1 MDLDWYLAANRP
13 AWDRLAQLADRA
25 RRPGG
30 RLQPHE
36 VDELVSLYQR
46 TSAQLSFAR
55 QHFADPSLTAELNT
69 LVARANAVIYRRTS
83 SPAAGLRRFFAVTF
97 PAAVW
102 HIKWFVAVAAIALL
116 APAAVIGPWLGT
128 NDEALT
134 FAAPEAQRAAYVN
147 DEFESYYSSAPAG
160 QFATE
165 VLVNNIQVS
174 FLAFGAGMLFG
185 IGSVALLVYNGVNV
199 GVALALFIDAHR
211 QATFWGLVLPHGF
224 LELTAVI
231 IAGAAG
237 MTLGW
242 SLVAP
247 GDQPRAQAFTDAAR
261 RSVMVVL
268 GLMLCF
274 VTAGIIEGF
283 VTPSGLPTAVRIA
296 IGLAVELTFVT
307 YVVSFGRRAAAQG
320 LTGLARETLEGDTA
334 RAVLAV

>member
-1 MDLDWYLAANRP
+1 VDLDWYLAANRP
-13 AWDRLAQLADRA
+13 TWDRLGHLADRA

-102 HIKWFVAVAAIALL
+102 HIRWFVAVAAVALL

-147 DEFESYYSSAPAG
+147 KDFENYYSSTPAG
-160 QFATE
+160 EFATE

-174 FLAFGAGMLFG
+174 FFAFAAGALLGL
-185 IGSVALLVYNGVNV
+185 GSVLVLGYNGANL
-199 GVALALFIDAHR
+199 GVAWALFIDAG
-211 QATFWGLVLPHGF
+211 QQPKFWGLILPHGL
-224 LELTAVI
+224 LELSAVI
-231 IAGAAG
+231 LAGAAG

-242 SLVAP
+242 AVVSP
-247 GDQPRAQAFTDAAR
+247 GDQSRAAAFTDAAR

-268 GLMLCF
+268 GLMVAF

-283 VTPSGLPTAVRIA
+283 VTPSGLPTAVRVGM
-296 IGLAVELTFVT
+296 GLAVEAAFVT
-307 YVVSFGRRAAAQG
+307 YIVAFGRRAAAKG
-320 LTGLARETLEGDTA
+320 LTGLASETLEGDAA

>member
-13 AWDRLAQLADRA
+13 AWDRLAQLAATA
-25 RRPGG
+25 RRSP
-30 RLQPHE
+30 RQLSPAE
-36 VDELVSLYQR
+36 VDELISLYQR

-55 QHFADPSLTAELNT
+55 RHYGDPALTAELNR
-69 LVARANAVIYRRTS
+69 LVATANAAVYRRTA
-83 SPAAGLRRFFAVTF
+83 SPVAGIRRYFTVTF
-97 PAAVW
+97 PGAVW
-102 HIKWFVAVAAIALL
+102 HIRRFVLVAAIATL
-116 APAAVIGPWLGT
+116 APVAIVGVWLSS
-128 NDEALT
+128 NQEALA
-134 FAAPEAQRAAYVN
+134 FAAPEAQRAAYV
-147 DEFESYYSSAPAG
+147 DEEFESYYSSAPAG
-160 QFATE
+160 QFATQ

-174 FLAFGAGMLFG
+174 FLAFAAGVVFG

-199 GVALALFIDAHR
+199 GVALALFIDAGR
-211 QATFWGLVLPHGF
+211 QATFWGLILPHGF

-231 IAGAAG
+231 LAGAAG

-242 SLVAP
+242 ALVAP
-247 GDQPRAQAFTDAAR
+247 GDQSRAQAFTDAAR

-283 VTPSGLPTAVRIA
+283 ITPSGLPTAVRIG
-296 IGLAVELTFVT
+296 IGLAVELLFVT
-307 YVVSFGRRAAAQG
+307 YVLAFGRRAAAQG